1 MLEKLAP
8 IEALLKPQLDQLAS
22 TTKTTYFFR
31 CLLQDPNR
39 NAGNPLSFAA
49 NVDNFDVDLSEEE
62 EGEQE
67 STQSVLKNEAFKAQ
81 KLLAVQYNEGMLV
94 GAVAEHMK

>member
-1 MLEKLAP
+1 M
-8 IEALLKPQLDQLAS
+8 
-22 TTKTTYFFR
+22 
-31 CLLQDPNR
+31 
-39 NAGNPLSFAA
+39 
-49 NVDNFDVDLSEEE
+49 DLSEEE

-94 GAVAEHMK
+94 GAVVEHMK